1 MTREEFQRDFVAPL
15 ARGWDAFVNAVKW
28 CWFHL
33 PLVGE
38 TEGTSLR
45 DWSNAGKQFI
55 FMWLFSILPPLI
67 AWFAASLDV
76 HSSEPVAFGIAE
88 VLKPGEIV
96 VSSLAFIAPAVW
108 MTCEH
113 LIRGRRFRNYP
124 SFSIL
129 IFIIFGFSITIFI
142 KEQSKV
148 ALDGPQVISWGEW
161 IYGASLVLAFLSI
174 LYSEKFGIPY
184 EEEQQRE
191 EREMVSDLEGYN
203 P

>member
-1 MTREEFQRDFVAPL
+1 MTDEFRNQVWIPTSRFFKATWKWIKK
-15 ARGWDAFVNAVKW
+15 GWF
-28 CWFHL
+28 CL

-45 DWSNAGKQFI
+45 DWINASNQFG
-55 FMWLFSILPPLI
+55 FTWLFSILPPLI

-76 HSSEPVAFGIAE
+76 HRTEPFQFGINE

-113 LIRGRRFRNYP
+113 LLRGKRFRNYP
-124 SFSIL
+124 SFTIL
-129 IFIIFGFSITIFI
+129 IFIIFGFSLTIFI
-142 KEQSKV
+142 KEQSGIP
-148 ALDGPQVISWGEW
+148 LDGPQVLSWGVW
-161 IYGASLVLAFLSI
+161 IYGASLFLAFLSI

-184 EEEQQRE
+184 EEAQQHDE
-191 EREMVSDLEGYN
+191 HEMVDELKGYK